1 MERQG
6 GNPTT
11 HHGVKEASLK
21 GHPALPPCSPTP
33 TSIYCRIA
41 IVLDA
46 LEKAELTEMTAGSV
60 VPESGVGEDLGQ

>member
-1 MERQG
+1 MTPWRDREETQPHITESKKPVR
-6 GNPTT
+6 
-11 HHGVKEASLK
+11 K
-21 GHPALPPCSPTP
+21 GTPPP
-33 TSIYCRIA
+33 TSIQCRIA